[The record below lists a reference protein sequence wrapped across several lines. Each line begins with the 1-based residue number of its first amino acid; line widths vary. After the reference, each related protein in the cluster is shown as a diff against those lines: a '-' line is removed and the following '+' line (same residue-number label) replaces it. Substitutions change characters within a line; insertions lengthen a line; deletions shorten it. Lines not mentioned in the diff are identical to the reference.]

1 MIVVLNTAVS
11 RCEVSD
17 GSAHWCRYGDPV
29 GTGRTWYHCISKLEC
44 SNDAGRTQTYSLVVR
59 NEGRTIGGDL
69 QTGGGIHDLDVGGS
83 RFAVRCQ
90 NPKNAAA
97 LRPDPFGH
105 HRRAALRDRHRRD
118 AEPKGR
124 LQLVVHSS
132 DCTRSCFSFPLH
144 FPSRLRLRADRLLQR
159 QDRS

>member
-17 GSAHWCRYGDPV
+17 GSAHRCRYGDPV

-69 QTGGGIHDLDVGGS
+69 QTGGRDLKW
-83 RFAVRCQ
+83 C
-90 NPKNAAA
+90 AAA
-97 LRPDPFGH
+97 TNIADKTCACLSCHECKPRP
-105 HRRAALRDRHRRD
+105 
-118 AEPKGR
+118 
-124 LQLVVHSS
+124 
-132 DCTRSCFSFPLH
+132 
-144 FPSRLRLRADRLLQR
+144 
-159 QDRS
+159 